1 MEIML
6 HSKWCRSQ
14 FVGVH
19 RTKPARY
26 DLLLVLNVLYNPFRD
41 VTPLI
46 TSFALRYVWL
56 MVNTMSLVLAV
67 IACTETKDASERK
80 GR

>member
-1 MEIML
+1 MFSSSFE
-6 HSKWCRSQ
+6 SVR
-14 FVGVH
+14 
-19 RTKPARY
+19 
-26 DLLLVLNVLYNPFRD
+26 
-41 VTPLI
+41 VTVTIVVI